1 MLESPTA
8 MKFMRVVLPAVVGG
22 LTLWN
27 IITACSPG
35 RSVGNVV
42 AVVSGPS
49 SLRVGETAQLSIT
62 LTFPDG
68 RMNPVQPSQ
77 GTLIEIRSS
86 DTRILTVSA
95 SGEVRGISPGSAI
108 VTVTPST
115 ASAENNNRVPG
126 ILAITV
132 VP

>member
-1 MLESPTA
+1 MRC
-8 MKFMRVVLPAVVGG
+8 MRVVLPAVVGG
-22 LTLWN
+22 MTLWN
-27 IITACSPG
+27 IITACGPAPSG
-35 RSVGNVV
+35 SSRNVV
-42 AVVSGPS
+42 AVVTGPS

-77 GTLIEIRSS
+77 GTLIEVRSS
-86 DTRILTVSA
+86 DTRVLTVSA
-95 SGEVRGISPGSAI
+95 SGEVRGVSPGSAI

-115 ASAENNNRVPG
+115 AAAEGNNRVPG
-126 ILAITV
+126 TIAITV

>member
-1 MLESPTA
+1 MRG
-8 MKFMRVVLPAVVGG
+8 MRVVLPAVVGAM
-22 LTLWN
+22 TLWN

-35 RSVGNVV
+35 PTSSRGNVV
-42 AVVSGPS
+42 AVVAGPS
-49 SLRVGETAQLSIT
+49 SVRVGETAQLSIT

-68 RMNPVQPSQ
+68 RMTPVQPSQ

-86 DTRILTVSA
+86 DTRVLTVSA
-95 SGEVRGISPGSAI
+95 GGEVRGISPGSAI

-115 ASAENNNRVPG
+115 ASAENNNPVSG
-126 ILAITV
+126 TIAITV